1 MENKQNLTFT
11 VGIPTYYG
19 GPALVKAVESI
30 LNSKN
35 VDKFRLIVTVDGNP
49 LKKEIADSLKKLG
62 AEVIENK
69 ERGGQV
75 TRIKQ
80 MISLCD
86 TDILILTQDDII
98 FDPLAVFNIIK
109 KFQDEPE
116 TTMVGARVMPVPA
129 ETIFEMAIE
138 TGVRMTHYIGDNW
151 KNGDNY
157 LLASGRCLAFRSD
170 TAKKLN
176 IPDAVINSDAYL
188 YFENKNLG
196 GKFSAAREAK
206 VYNKSPQKISEHV
219 KQNKKFDYSK
229 NEVSHYIG
237 ADLAGEYAIPGN
249 LVFKAYL
256 CELSRNPLA
265 AILYVLITLYAKA
278 QKNKFINVKRFWDT
292 DITTKR

>member
-1 MENKQNLTFT
+1 MNEQNLTFT

-19 GPALVKAVESI
+19 GPALVRAAESI
-30 LNSKN
+30 LSSKN

-49 LKKEIADSLKKLG
+49 LKKEIADSLKKMG

-80 MISLCD
+80 IISLCD
-86 TDILILTQDDII
+86 TDILILTQDDIL
-98 FDPLAVFNIIK
+98 FDPLAIFHIIK
-109 KFQDEPE
+109 KFQDDPDL
-116 TTMVGARVMPVPA
+116 TMVGARVMPVTA
-129 ETIFEMAIE
+129 ETIFESAIG
-138 TGVRMTHYIGDNW
+138 TGVRMVHYIGDNW

-188 YFENKNLG
+188 YFENKKTG
-196 GKFSAAREAK
+196 GKFSAAREA
-206 VYNKSPQKISEHV
+206 VIYNKSPQKLSEHI

-229 NEVSHYIG
+229 SEASHYLK
-237 ADLAGEYAIPGN
+237 ADLSDEYAIPKN
-249 LVFKAYL
+249 LAFKAYIR
-256 CELSRNPLA
+256 ELVQSPLA
-265 AILYVLITLYAKA
+265 AIIYLPVMLYAKL
-278 QKNKFINVKRFWDT
+278 QKNKFINVERFWET
-292 DITTKR
+292 DVTTKR